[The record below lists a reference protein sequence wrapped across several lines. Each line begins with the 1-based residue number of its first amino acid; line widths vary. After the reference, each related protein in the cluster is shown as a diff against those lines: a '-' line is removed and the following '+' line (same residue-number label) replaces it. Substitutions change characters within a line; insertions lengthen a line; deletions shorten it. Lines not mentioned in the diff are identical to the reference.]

1 MNIAVITSGGDS
13 PGMNPCIAQ
22 IVKEAV
28 ACGHRVFAYERGF
41 LGVRDH
47 NIYELDI
54 NKVQDWYKL
63 GGTMLRT
70 GRFPELSESKW
81 QKELSKNLKSDGID
95 VLIVIGG
102 DGSFLGALKLHEACS
117 DINIIGIPGTIDNNI
132 YGSEYTL
139 GFDTALNMQTAY
151 IDAISDT
158 GMSLPGRVF
167 FVETLGAWD
176 GYLTNSSVLMGIADF
191 SVLVE
196 APMSNEE
203 ICERV
208 KQILDKKD
216 RDYVLV
222 TFAEGSYQTIEAAE
236 YVKEKLGLNVKYNL
250 MGYCQRGG
258 SPSAADRLHAAGF
271 AKYAIKAVNEGLMNK
286 YVVYKNGSYA
296 YMDLKEAANKKVFNW
311 DKL

>member
-1 MNIAVITSGGDS
+1 
-13 PGMNPCIAQ
+13 
-22 IVKEAV
+22 
-28 ACGHRVFAYERGF
+28 
-41 LGVRDH
+41 
-47 NIYELDI
+47 
-54 NKVQDWYKL
+54 
-63 GGTMLRT
+63 
-70 GRFPELSESKW
+70 
-81 QKELSKNLKSDGID
+81 
-95 VLIVIGG
+95 
-102 DGSFLGALKLHEACS
+102 
-117 DINIIGIPGTIDNNI
+117 
-132 YGSEYTL
+132 
-139 GFDTALNMQTAY
+139 MQCDY

-176 GYLTNSSVLMGIADF
+176 GYLTNSSVLMGMADF